1 MVKSLQIR
9 IDDETKTA
17 ADALFASLGLD
28 LSTAVRIFLMAS
40 LRANGLP
47 FPVRKTLNP
56 ETLEAMEDVRRNRNL
71 YGPYKTAKEAVAAM
85 LEDSDACD

>member
-1 MVKSLQIR
+1 MAKSLQIR

-28 LSTAVRIFLMAS
+28 LSTAVRMFLMAS

-56 ETLEAMEDVRRNRNL
+56 ETLEAMEDVRLNRNL
-71 YGPYKTAKEAVAAM
+71 YGPYKTAGEAVAAM
-85 LEDSDACD
+85 LEDDDAGD